1 MSDRNHMSGKKKTI
15 NRTSKK
21 QENVRQRD
29 ARIKA
34 EVRKNRRNQTADT
47 RKRRAMK
54 AQRKREKANNKPVVV
69 ISYLFLMLFIGM
81 IGYFADYMINESEH
95 TKDVMSSESASILE
109 KNVIRG
115 NILSAEGHVLA
126 TTKITTD
133 EYGEES
139 EVRFYPYGNMFCHVI
154 GYTSRGTSG
163 LEKSMNSA
171 LTTSSSA
178 SPLDE
183 VDGTK
188 DMGNNV
194 ITTLDAEL
202 TDEVNKAMGDYQG
215 AAIGIEPDTGK
226 VLFEISNPD
235 FDPNTIIT
243 NYDTIVSTEGSPFL
257 NRTTNGKYTPG
268 STFKLLTLLEYI
280 NEHPTD
286 YTNYSYNCTG
296 TFEYKG
302 SSMQCIN
309 GTAHG
314 YEDLYEA
321 FAKSCNC
328 TFSEI
333 GCSLNITNFT
343 NLCNSMLF
351 NQDLPTDIDHK
362 QSSFSI
368 DDNVFTIM
376 QTSIGQGQTL
386 VTPLHLAMLASCVAN
401 NGTLM
406 KPYIVSE
413 IQDSNG
419 ETVTTY
425 NPEVAA
431 QLMTSDQANVLST
444 FMREVVSASYGTAN
458 ALKSSLYT
466 AYGKTGTAQIGSL
479 LEGTAQ
485 SNALFMGYAE
495 DESGKKIAI
504 CIVLENIGD
513 GKSPVV
519 SIAKD
524 ILDYYYNN

>member
-1 MSDRNHMSGKKKTI
+1 
-15 NRTSKK
+15 
-21 QENVRQRD
+21 
-29 ARIKA
+29 
-34 EVRKNRRNQTADT
+34 
-47 RKRRAMK
+47 
-54 AQRKREKANNKPVVV
+54 
-69 ISYLFLMLFIGM
+69 
-81 IGYFADYMINESEH
+81 
-95 TKDVMSSESASILE
+95 
-109 KNVIRG
+109 
-115 NILSAEGHVLA
+115 
-126 TTKITTD
+126 
-133 EYGEES
+133 
-139 EVRFYPYGNMFCHVI
+139 
-154 GYTSRGTSG
+154 
-163 LEKSMNSA
+163 
-171 LTTSSSA
+171 
-178 SPLDE
+178 
-183 VDGTK
+183 
-188 DMGNNV
+188 
-194 ITTLDAEL
+194 
-202 TDEVNKAMGDYQG
+202 
-215 AAIGIEPDTGK
+215 
-226 VLFEISNPD
+226 
-235 FDPNTIIT
+235 
-243 NYDTIVSTEGSPFL
+243 
-257 NRTTNGKYTPG
+257 
-268 STFKLLTLLEYI
+268 
-280 NEHPTD
+280 
-286 YTNYSYNCTG
+286 
-296 TFEYKG
+296 
-302 SSMQCIN
+302 MQCIN

-495 DESGKKIAI
+495 DENGKKIAI